1 MTDDLCLEGNNFEK
15 TQLKLEV
22 TIARKMLSFPLRD
35 ESIG

>member
-15 TQLKLEV
+15 TRLKLEV

-35 ESIG
+35 ESIE